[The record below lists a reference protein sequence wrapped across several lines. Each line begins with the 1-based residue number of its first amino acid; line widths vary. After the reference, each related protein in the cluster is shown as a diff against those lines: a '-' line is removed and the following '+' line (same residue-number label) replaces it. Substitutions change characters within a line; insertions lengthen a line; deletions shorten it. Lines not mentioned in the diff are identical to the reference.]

1 MAQFKK
7 NLMLVAL
14 KKNLNGSQFYKDL
27 FGYFNNAR
35 WMSGGK
41 VVLSINYSNKKHNNE
56 KHVKINNLYRAE
68 ESK

>member
-1 MAQFKK
+1 
-7 NLMLVAL
+7 MLVAL

-41 VVLSINYSNKKHNNE
+41 SRFKYYLQQ
-56 KHVKINNLYRAE
+56 
-68 ESK
+68 